1 VLMLSGSLQASAD
14 STNAEGEV
22 QHSVEV
28 VGVLADS
35 VALPDWRCPPPPAHC
50 PGPVCILPQKAGS
63 FPRPVL
69 PHVASG
75 NCGPPTRGLVNKT
88 AVGQTEGVW

>member
-35 VALPDWRCPPPPAHC
+35 VALPDWRCPPPARP
-50 PGPVCILPQKAGS
+50 LPRARVHSPTKGWI
-63 FPRPVL
+63 FP
-69 PHVASG
+69 
-75 NCGPPTRGLVNKT
+75 
-88 AVGQTEGVW
+88 